1 MVGDAVSGGV
11 DATGVGVSGASV
23 RASVGITDGAT
34 VITSVGDGLTGVTGV
49 TVGGSVSI
57 GT

>member
-34 VITSVGDGLTGVTGV
+34 VITSVGDGLTGVT
-49 TVGGSVSI
+49 VGGSVSI